1 MWLLGST
8 VSPCP
13 LPVRECVCLV
23 TGVVLVWLLGST
35 VSPCPLPV
43 RLPGNGGSVSVVS
56 VVIREYCFSLSSTSA
71 SAW

>member
-1 MWLLGST
+1 MR
-8 VSPCP
+8 
-13 LPVRECVCLV
+13 LPGNGVR
-23 TGVVLVWLLGST
+23 LVWLLGST
-35 VSPCPLPV
+35 VSPCPLPA